1 MSATDQAVPDL
12 EVSDPVV
19 PAVLGAP
26 QGVETFESLEA
37 PEPAPSVSDD
47 EAARRWRLVLGRY
60 AADELQVGQQDQG
73 LERSLRYLYDREYT
87 ARGHRVGRGTGPGEG
102 GGARGGRGAG
112 LGGSQPHG
120 VDVTALGWLS
130 EAGSLFPRDTFERM
144 QVDAVSRYGLTEL
157 LQDETALETLEPSR
171 ELAVAMLQVRG
182 ALSEQAASGLRRI
195 IRRVVDDVVRR
206 LRPRFTTAVNGRI
219 DRSRRSMHRVARNFD
234 WKRTLR
240 ANLGRVDAEG
250 RMTVEDVRFSARAKR
265 TLTWDVILLVDQSG
279 SMAPSLLYSAVCAGI
294 LSGLPGINVQ
304 LYLFDT
310 SVVDMSHLA
319 ADPVE
324 VLMTAQL
331 GGGTD
336 IARAVR
342 HAEQQVRNPSRTVVA
357 LVSDF
362 YEGGSVSNLLTTVRR
377 MASSGVTMLGL
388 AALDEAAEPVY
399 DQGTARHLAE
409 CGMEVA
415 ALTPERFAEWLGE
428 VLS

>member
-1 MSATDQAVPDL
+1 MTTCTAA
-12 EVSDPVV
+12 
-19 PAVLGAP
+19 
-26 QGVETFESLEA
+26 
-37 PEPAPSVSDD
+37 DD

-60 AADELQVGQQDQG
+60 AADELSVGQQDQG
-73 LERSLRYLYDREYT
+73 LERSLSYLYDREYT
-87 ARGHRVGRGTGPGEG
+87 ARGHRTG
-102 GGARGGRGAG
+102 GGDRAGGGSGRSAG

-130 EAGSLFPRDTFERM
+130 EAGSLFPRETFERM

-157 LQDETALETLEPSR
+157 LQDDTAIESLEPSR

-182 ALSEQAASGLRRI
+182 SLNDRAAAGLRRVI
-195 IRRVVDDVVRR
+195 QRVVDDIVRR
-206 LRPRFTTAVNGRI
+206 LRPRFATAVNGRI

-240 ANLGRVDAEG
+240 ANLGRVDADG
-250 RMTVEDVRFSARAKR
+250 RMTVQDVRFSARAKR

-294 LSGLPGINVQ
+294 LSGLPGVNVQ

-310 SVVDMSHLA
+310 SVVDMTHVA
-319 ADPVE
+319 DDPVT

-342 HAEQQVRNPSRTVVA
+342 YAEQQVRNPSRTVVA

-362 YEGGSVSNLLTTVRR
+362 YEGGSVSNLLAGVRR

-388 AALDEAAEPVY
+388 AALDEAAEPAY
-399 DQGTARHLAE
+399 DHGTARLLAE

-428 VLS
+428 VLT

>member
-1 MSATDQAVPDL
+1 MSTNGSGTPG
-12 EVSDPVV
+12 
-19 PAVLGAP
+19 PAAS
-26 QGVETFESLEA
+26 ES
-37 PEPAPSVSDD
+37 EPATVISDDLISDDLISDD

-60 AADELQVGQQDQG
+60 AADQLSVGQQDAG

-87 ARGHRVGRGTGPGEG
+87 ARGHRVGQGTGSDG
-102 GGARGGRGAG
+102 GSRPGRGAG

-120 VDVTALGWLS
+120 VDVTALGWLN
-130 EAGSLFPRDTFERM
+130 EAGSLFPRETFERM

-157 LQDETALETLEPSR
+157 LQDDTALETLEPSR

-182 ALSEQAASGLRRI
+182 ALDDRAAAGLRRVI
-195 IRRVVDDVVRR
+195 QRVVEDIVKR
-206 LRPRFTTAVNGRI
+206 LRTRFTTAVNGRI
-219 DRSRRSMHRVARNFD
+219 DRSLRSMHRVARNFD

-240 ANLGRVDAEG
+240 ANLGRVDADG
-250 RMTVEDVRFSARAKR
+250 RMTVQDVRFSSRARR

-310 SVVDMSHLA
+310 SVVDMSHVA
-319 ADPVE
+319 DDPVT

-362 YEGGSVSNLLTTVRR
+362 YEGGSVSSLLSTVRR

>member
-1 MSATDQAVPDL
+1 MSATGRTRSDLGVPEDL
-12 EVSDPVV
+12 D
-19 PAVLGAP
+19 AP
-26 QGVETFESLEA
+26 DA
-37 PEPAPSVSDD
+37 APSVSDD

-60 AADELQVGQQDQG
+60 AADELQVSQQDQG

-102 GGARGGRGAG
+102 GARGGGGGAG

-130 EAGSLFPRDTFERM
+130 EAGSLFPRETFERM

-182 ALSEQAASGLRRI
+182 ALGDQAAAGLRRI

-206 LRPRFTTAVNGRI
+206 LRPRFATAVNGRI

-240 ANLGRVDAEG
+240 ANLGRVDADG
-250 RMTVEDVRFSARAKR
+250 RMTVQDVRFSARAKR

-342 HAEQQVRNPSRTVVA
+342 HAEKQVRNPSRTVVA

>member
-1 MSATDQAVPDL
+1 MSTTGSGTPGPAT
-12 EVSDPVV
+12 
-19 PAVLGAP
+19 
-26 QGVETFESLEA
+26 T
-37 PEPAPSVSDD
+37 EPAGTEPAMVISDD

-60 AADELQVGQQDQG
+60 AADQLSVGQQDAG

-87 ARGHRVGRGTGPGEG
+87 ARGHRVGQG
-102 GGARGGRGAG
+102 GDDSGRPGRGAG

-120 VDVTALGWLS
+120 VDVTALGWLN
-130 EAGSLFPRDTFERM
+130 EAGSLFPRETFERM

-157 LQDETALETLEPSR
+157 LQDDTALETLEPSR

-182 ALSEQAASGLRRI
+182 ALDDRAAAGLRRVI
-195 IRRVVDDVVRR
+195 QRVVEDIVKR
-206 LRPRFTTAVNGRI
+206 LRTRFTTAVNGRV

-240 ANLGRVDAEG
+240 ANLGRVDADG
-250 RMTVEDVRFSARAKR
+250 RMTVQDVRFSSRARR

-310 SVVDMSHLA
+310 SVVDMSHIA
-319 ADPVE
+319 DDPVT

-362 YEGGSVSNLLTTVRR
+362 YEGGSVSSLLSTVRR

>member
-1 MSATDQAVPDL
+1 MNADEREVAVPDR
-12 EVSDPVV
+12 
-19 PAVLGAP
+19 VL
-26 QGVETFESLEA
+26 A
-37 PEPAPSVSDD
+37 PEPGRSVSDD

-60 AADELQVGQQDQG
+60 AADQLSVGQQDEG

-87 ARGHRVGRGTGPGEG
+87 ARGHRVGRGPEDR
-102 GGARGGRGAG
+102 GARPGRGAG
-112 LGGSQPHG
+112 LGSSQPHG
-120 VDVTALGWLS
+120 VDVTALAWLG
-130 EAGSLFPRDTFERM
+130 EAGSLFPRETFERM

-157 LQDETALETLEPSR
+157 LQDDAALETLEPSR

-182 ALSEQAASGLRRI
+182 ALNDRAAAGLRRVI
-195 IRRVVDDVVRR
+195 QRVVEDIVKR
-206 LRPRFTTAVNGRI
+206 LRTRFTTAVNGRI

-240 ANLGRVDAEG
+240 ANLGRVDADG
-250 RMTVEDVRFSARAKR
+250 RMTVQDVRFSARAKR

-319 ADPVE
+319 DDPVS

-362 YEGGSVSNLLTTVRR
+362 YEGGSVSGLLSTVRR
-377 MASSGVTMLGL
+377 MASSGITMLGL

-399 DQGTARHLAE
+399 DQGTARYLAE

>member
-1 MSATDQAVPDL
+1 MSAIDRA
-12 EVSDPVV
+12 
-19 PAVLGAP
+19 AP
-26 QGVETFESLEA
+26 GPEA
-37 PEPAPSVSDD
+37 AGPAPSVSDEVSAELSDQASNEVSDD

-87 ARGHRVGRGTGPGEG
+87 ARGHRVGRGPGGSGEG
-102 GGARGGRGAG
+102 GGRSGGGAG

-120 VDVTALGWLS
+120 VDVTALGWLN
-130 EAGSLFPRDTFERM
+130 EAGSLFPRETFERM

-182 ALSEQAASGLRRI
+182 ALNEQAASGLRRI
-195 IRRVVDDVVRR
+195 IKRVVDDVVRR

-250 RMTVEDVRFSARAKR
+250 RMTVQDVRFSARSKR

>member
-1 MSATDQAVPDL
+1 MSAIDRAAPGPDAAGPAPL
-12 EVSDPVV
+12 VSDEVSDQASDEVSDQ
-19 PAVLGAP
+19 ASN
-26 QGVETFESLEA
+26 E
-37 PEPAPSVSDD
+37 VSDD

-87 ARGHRVGRGTGPGEG
+87 ARGHRVERGGPGGSGEGRGRSG
-102 GGARGGRGAG
+102 GGAG

-120 VDVTALGWLS
+120 VDVTALGWLN
-130 EAGSLFPRDTFERM
+130 EAGSLFPRETFERM

-182 ALSEQAASGLRRI
+182 ALNEQAASGLRRI
-195 IRRVVDDVVRR
+195 IKRVVDDVVRR

-250 RMTVEDVRFSARAKR
+250 RMTVQDVRFSARSKR

>member
-1 MSATDQAVPDL
+1 MSTIDPAAGDL
-12 EVSDPVV
+12 
-19 PAVLGAP
+19 
-26 QGVETFESLEA
+26 
-37 PEPAPSVSDD
+37 APSISDE

-60 AADELQVGQQDQG
+60 AADHLQVGQQDEG
-73 LERSLRYLYDREYT
+73 IERSLRYLYDREYT
-87 ARGHRVGRGTGPGEG
+87 ARGHRIGAGRGD
-102 GGARGGRGAG
+102 GGAAAGRRAG
-112 LGGSQPHG
+112 LGASQPHG
-120 VDVTALGWLS
+120 VEVTALGWLD
-130 EAGSLFPRDTFERM
+130 EVGRLFPRETFERM

-171 ELAVAMLQVRG
+171 ELAVAMLRVRG
-182 ALSEQAASGLRRI
+182 ALNDRAAAGLRRVI
-195 IRRVVDDVVRR
+195 QRVVEDVVKR
-206 LRPRFTTAVNGRI
+206 LRPRFATAVNGRI

-250 RMTVEDVRFSARAKR
+250 RMMVQDVRFSARAR
-265 TLTWDVILLVDQSG
+265 RALTWDVILLVDQSG

-294 LSGLPGINVQ
+294 LSGLPGINVR

-319 ADPVE
+319 DDPVS

-342 HAEQQVRNPSRTVVA
+342 HAEQEVRNPSRTVVA

-362 YEGGSVSNLLTTVRR
+362 CEGGSVSSLLATVRR

-388 AALDEAAEPVY
+388 AALDEEAEPAY
-399 DQGTARHLAE
+399 DQATARHLAE